1 MPDTGLYTKSVT
13 ISSGTAVTEKFQL
26 HGEMSI
32 VGFVMPTSWTTA
44 NIKIKTS
51 FADLPEATTPPS
63 YTVPNDSTFQF
74 AYDDA
79 GNPII
84 AVVAASINVK
94 LSDYVPGRW
103 FQLFSVDQT
112 THTTAVNQGS
122 DRSITVLYRKA

>member
-1 MPDTGLYTKSVT
+1 MPDTGLYTKTVT
-13 ISSGTAVTEKFQL
+13 IASGASSSEKFQL

-32 VGFVMPTSWTTA
+32 VGFVIPAWTTA

-84 AVVAASINVK
+84 AVITASTNVK

-122 DRSITVLYRKA
+122 ERSITVLYRKA